1 MNLCNIIIVQEEI
14 AREIADYTA
23 GCLSSNDLAVKVEL
37 TQVVWLYSS
46 YGYMLQ
52 IITFDYG
59 MEEKNPIDHVRF
71 YAKDRPNQAF
81 RLKKD
86 QV

>member
-1 MNLCNIIIVQEEI
+1 
-14 AREIADYTA
+14 
-23 GCLSSNDLAVKVEL
+23 
-37 TQVVWLYSS
+37 
-46 YGYMLQ
+46 MLQ

-86 QV
+86 QVSDNSQLELQQSLHALVKDGASYYEMYL